1 MKALA
6 IGVMALTLASVTAPA
21 FADEPAA
28 PEPAASATPLATRP
42 SKPLTLASPSEG
54 SSFGYKLLA
63 GVVIATAAALW
74 LRKKHGRRP
83 AAPAARI
90 DILGRTSLGVRS
102 ELLVVEVEGT
112 RLLVGMTPGAIQPL
126 AVLDTP
132 VDADAPADEETAPVR
147 ADAGEREHPAL
158 EVADRARLLLGRPR
172 TEPTKVAQ
180 PAPRRTAPVRPA
192 RSNIVA
198 GQAKGLL
205 LALEP
210 PPTDRDETPAARMA
224 AGKSSQLGER

>member
-6 IGVMALTLASVTAPA
+6 IGVIALTLAAVTTPA

-54 SSFGYKLLA
+54 GSFGYKLLA
-63 GVVIATAAALW
+63 GVVVATAAALW

-83 AAPAARI
+83 VAPATRI

-132 VDADAPADEETAPVR
+132 VDADATADEETAPVR
-147 ADAGEREHPAL
+147 ADASEREHPAL

-172 TEPTKVAQ
+172 TETKAAQ
-180 PAPRRTAPVRPA
+180 PPPRRTAPVRPA
-192 RSNIVA
+192 KANIVA

-210 PPTDRDETPAARMA
+210 PPADRDDTSSARMP
-224 AGKSSQLGER
+224 AGKSARLGER